1 MVHWCTIPRK
11 KYRTPPR
18 KIKWLTAGTWG
29 TRPWRRKII
38 FQTINF
44 SFYVDLAGC
53 NWMTP
58 PQKKKRMFAT
68 FVSCWNKNLSC
79 HPGRYQKISRS
90 TYLMWL
96 SSAHPFATNNLQ
108 KKPPEVMYEF
118 VPLIKGLFISIGN
131 VTSEPTIDFQW
142 TCLCL
147 VVNSEI
153 IFRFTS
159 PNVQGKKSP
168 KIHHLPGKIEK
179 NTNPDLP
186 QRTRRNHYYLLGWGR
201 VLDEI
206 TNILGPWL
214 AWTHTLSLYIYI
226 QYVSEWFYD
235 YIWS

>member
-1 MVHWCTIPRK
+1 
-11 KYRTPPR
+11 
-18 KIKWLTAGTWG
+18 
-29 TRPWRRKII
+29 
-38 FQTINF
+38 
-44 SFYVDLAGC
+44 
-53 NWMTP
+53 
-58 PQKKKRMFAT
+58 
-68 FVSCWNKNLSC
+68 
-79 HPGRYQKISRS
+79 
-90 TYLMWL
+90 
-96 SSAHPFATNNLQ
+96 
-108 KKPPEVMYEF
+108 MYEF

-153 IFRFTS
+153 IFRFIS

-214 AWTHTLSLYIYI
+214 AWTHTHSLSLYIYI
-226 QYVSEWFYD
+226 YSMYPNGFMIIYD
-235 YIWS
+235 HKEGTCNASFDDFSMMSWS